1 MTSCSGYLLR
11 LLVAVRRMGAPP
23 LRPPDGR
30 LLLQR
35 LAGGGSCGHLAPRG
49 VGRRRNKALSL
60 RKRRS
65 PKMEVSIRQPK
76 TGAEFHSIC
85 ELRCAVYVEELKWHE
100 SHSELETGKSP
111 IYLNDR

>member
-1 MTSCSGYLLR
+1 
-11 LLVAVRRMGAPP
+11 
-23 LRPPDGR
+23 
-30 LLLQR
+30 
-35 LAGGGSCGHLAPRG
+35 
-49 VGRRRNKALSL
+49 
-60 RKRRS
+60 
-65 PKMEVSIRQPK
+65 MEVSIRQPK